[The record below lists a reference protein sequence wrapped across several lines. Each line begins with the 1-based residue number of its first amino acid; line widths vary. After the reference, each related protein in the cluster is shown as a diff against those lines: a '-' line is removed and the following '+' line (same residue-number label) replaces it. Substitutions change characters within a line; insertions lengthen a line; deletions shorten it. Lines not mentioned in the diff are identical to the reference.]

1 MDCIICDHT
10 ACDPASADVQFVED
24 VLYLP
29 EPYFMAPTDVDS
41 EDSSRGMWA
50 PLHVSCFNCDV
61 YIHTAVQLDVSQ
73 FHY

>member
-1 MDCIICDHT
+1 MDCIICDRT

-41 EDSSRGMWA
+41 EDSSTGMWA
-50 PLHVSCFNCDV
+50 QTC
-61 YIHTAVQLDVSQ
+61 QL
-73 FHY
+73 F